1 MLINKDAGTKLEI
14 PHEPGEWVVIRPVP
28 WGFFEEVENES
39 TIVKKTLKIFI
50 GSLVSWSYD
59 AEINEENL
67 EWLDT
72 TTAEWLNE
80 QIDKINRQDKKRS
93 EQPDNETST

>member
-1 MLINKDAGTKLEI
+1 M
-14 PHEPGEWVVIRPVP
+14 R
-28 WGFFEEVENES
+28 
-39 TIVKKTLKIFI
+39 
-50 GSLVSWSYD
+50 SLVSWSYD

-67 EWLDT
+67 EWLDL

-80 QIDKINRQDKKRS
+80 QINKINYLDKKRS